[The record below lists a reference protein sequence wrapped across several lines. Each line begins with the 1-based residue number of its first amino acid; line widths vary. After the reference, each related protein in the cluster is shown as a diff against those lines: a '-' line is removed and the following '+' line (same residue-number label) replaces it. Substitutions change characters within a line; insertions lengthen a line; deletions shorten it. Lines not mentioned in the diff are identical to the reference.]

1 MRFAVLETVILE
13 LIFLGVTVLETVT
26 CIYTRSNDICETVRK
41 SSLRTVI
48 LGTVILVTVILV
60 TFILVSHSSNSH
72 SWDSHP

>member
-1 MRFAVLETVILE
+1 MRFVVLETVILE
-13 LIFLGVTVLETVT
+13 LIFLGATVLETVT